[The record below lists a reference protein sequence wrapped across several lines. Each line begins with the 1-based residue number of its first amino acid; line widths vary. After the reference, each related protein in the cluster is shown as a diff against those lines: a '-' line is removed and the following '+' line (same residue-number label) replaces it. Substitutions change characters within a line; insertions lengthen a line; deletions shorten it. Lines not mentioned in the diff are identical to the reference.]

1 MTREPVSEHYDS
13 GPHGPRVR
21 AVMRRRLSRVRFGLD
36 HRLTSSRM
44 SDYIDDELGR
54 AFRRRLIHHLSE
66 CHECRELLASLR
78 QLVAV
83 LRGAAVANADEPAPP
98 LAAAVLARLDEPA

>member
-1 MTREPVSEHYDS
+1 
-13 GPHGPRVR
+13 
-21 AVMRRRLSRVRFGLD
+21 MRRRLQRVRFGLD
-36 HRLTSSRM
+36 HRLATARL
-44 SDYIDDELGR
+44 SDYIDDQLGR
-54 AFRRRLIHHLSE
+54 AMRRRIIHHLSE

-83 LRGAAVANADEPAPP
+83 LRGAAAAGAHEPAPP

>member
-1 MTREPVSEHYDS
+1 VLAL
-13 GPHGPRVR
+13 G
-21 AVMRRRLSRVRFGLD
+21 RLRFALD
-36 HRLTSSRM
+36 HRLAGARM
-44 SDYIDDELGR
+44 SDYVDDELGQ
-54 AFRRRLIHHLSE
+54 AMRRRVTHHLSE

-83 LRGAAVANADEPAPP
+83 LRGAAVVDAHEPAPP

>member
-1 MTREPVSEHYDS
+1 
-13 GPHGPRVR
+13 
-21 AVMRRRLSRVRFGLD
+21 
-36 HRLTSSRM
+36 M
-44 SDYIDDELGR
+44 SDYIDDEVGR
-54 AFRRRLIHHLSE
+54 AFRRRLVHHLAE

-83 LRGAAVANADEPAPP
+83 LRGAAVVDAHEPAPP